1 MTIQQLQYILEVNRV
16 GTITQAAKNL
26 FVSHSSVSNAIRALE
41 EELGF
46 AIFDRSWQGAVP
58 TRQGA
63 KVLEH
68 ARLICEHQKLILQT
82 GQPQRTVYIETGVW
96 SPLAYAFALL
106 AEQCRNET
114 DLTLCQQH
122 KTAVVNGEG
131 KTPQE
136 RVADFESD
144 LFVDVFHSND
154 PTIRALGRFAFQK
167 NLICK
172 TRAVL
177 PCVARIGPNHPLYH
191 KKNLTLK
198 DFEQDT
204 FIDTPKALVAN
215 SKMFGW
221 KLGFPPHRVL
231 RAADSSTR
239 NELVAAG
246 LGFSLGAQMPRAFDE
261 RWGFRS
267 VLVPDLTYQVISL
280 TNALSPDIPAVQQ
293 YLHLLDDLV
302 KDICIK

>member
-46 AIFDRSWQGAVP
+46 AVFDRSWQGAVP

-82 GQPQRTVYIETGVW
+82 GQPQRTVCIETGVW
-96 SPLAYAFALL
+96 SPLAYTFTLL
-106 AEQCRNET
+106 AVQCRDDAN
-114 DLTLCQQH
+114 LTLCQQH
-122 KTAVVNGEG
+122 KTAVSNGEG

-144 LFVDVFHSND
+144 LYVDVFHTND
-154 PTIRALGRFAFQK
+154 PSIRNLSRFAFQK
-167 NLICK
+167 NLIFK
-172 TRAVL
+172 VRATL
-177 PCVARIGPNHPLYH
+177 PGVVRIGPNHPLYH
-191 KKNLTLK
+191 KENLTLK
-198 DFEQDT
+198 DLERDT

-231 RAADSSTR
+231 RAADSATR

-246 LGFSLGAQMPRAFDE
+246 LGFSLGAQMPRELDE

-267 VLVPDLTYQVISL
+267 IPVPDLTYQVISI
-280 TNALSPDIPAVQQ
+280 TNSLAPDIPTVHQ
-293 YLHLLDDLV
+293 YLALLDDLL

>member
-1 MTIQQLQYILEVNRV
+1 MTMQQLQYILEVNRV

-26 FVSHSSVSNAIRALE
+26 FVSHSSVSNAIHALE

-46 AIFDRSWQGAVP
+46 AIFERSWQGAIP
-58 TRQGA
+58 TRQGI

-68 ARLICEHQKLILQT
+68 ARLICEHQKLILQA
-82 GQPQRTVYIETGVW
+82 GQAQRTVCIETGVW

-106 AEQCRNET
+106 ADQCRDEE

-122 KTAVVNGEG
+122 KTVVANGEG

-144 LFVDVFHSND
+144 LYVEIFHSSD
-154 PTIRALGRFAFQK
+154 PSIRDLRRFAFQK
-167 NLICK
+167 NLIYEV
-172 TRAVL
+172 RATV
-177 PCVARIGPNHPLYH
+177 PGVVRIGPNHPLYH
-191 KKNLTLK
+191 KADLTLK
-198 DFEQDT
+198 DLEQDT

-221 KLGFPPHRVL
+221 KLGFPPRRIL
-231 RAADSSTR
+231 RAADSATR

-246 LGFSLGAQMPRAFDE
+246 LGFSIGGQMPRELDE
-261 RWGFRS
+261 RWGFRNI
-267 VLVPDLTYQVISL
+267 PIPHLTYQVISL
-280 TNALSPDIPAVQQ
+280 TNVLSPDIPAVHQ
-293 YLHLLDDLV
+293 YLALLDDLL